1 MSSPKWAVQHPEEIL
16 IYRFDGVQASGVY
29 TGSFDSLQCV
39 NDKLLWRA
47 EESQL
52 GNLAVLTLEEI
63 EAQLE
68 DSRIINV
75 IGRVMAIERCAR
87 IAGGDCYDGLL
98 LGVTT
103 RGSSYNWLRMRGAI
117 YCGRDQYYAMRA
129 KFFYLLNLAI

>member
-1 MSSPKWAVQHPEEIL
+1 MSNPKWAVQHPEEIL

-75 IGRVMAIERCAR
+75 IVTDPMHTTFYQFGNYGPHWVE
-87 IAGGDCYDGLL
+87 
-98 LGVTT
+98 LGQIM
-103 RGSSYNWLRMRGAI
+103 G
-117 YCGRDQYYAMRA
+117 YA
-129 KFFYLLNLAI
+129 